1 MTIFSEDFLDPRFSF
16 LDILILCNFII
27 KREKIRLVGAGIYVD
42 GIRVKMEDGGKKL
55 IDWNFFAKKKSVR
68 SVTNEAEKFDIYV
81 YGTDENL
88 FHCREFVYISRL
100 RSKVLNERIILKY
113 FYNF

>member
-55 IDWNFFAKKKSVR
+55 IDWNFFREKEICAFCYER
-68 SVTNEAEKFDIYV
+68 SREIWYLCVWDGWKF
-81 YGTDENL
+81 
-88 FHCREFVYISRL
+88 ISL
-100 RSKVLNERIILKY
+100 
-113 FYNF
+113 